1 MSVAAQILQYLSA
14 LYASVWFESM
24 MIFLPLCGEQTE
36 RRVEAAV
43 KYTVHVLLRETSVYS
58 EAGENRSLRPSSS
71 HRMQIRSSSSC
82 AK

>member
-1 MSVAAQILQYLSA
+1 MATAMGVAAQILQYLSA

-43 KYTVHVLLRETSVYS
+43 KYTVRAYFFGRL
-58 EAGENRSLRPSSS
+58 AC
-71 HRMQIRSSSSC
+71 IR
-82 AK
+82 KQEKIEV